1 MKKYEGANVPKCSTC
16 RGASDKGACPY
27 CRKRLRKILKELIS
41 FIDLL
46 NASPSLRQQVSS
58 QQEGRGS
65 LSQALVINVQIVDLI
80 SKTGIPAVLEAWATY
95 IIEERSLETTLK
107 ATKDDSKL
115 HNVHKILN
123 THHDWLADSDMWSD
137 YYNEIKEPHTTL
149 YRIIHGERKP
159 PKPVPCPVQD
169 CKGILHLESNGDVHC
184 IDDSTH
190 KWAYEQW
197 SRLAQLIAEPIVQI
211 TAV

>member
-1 MKKYEGANVPKCSTC
+1 MPKCSTC

-80 SKTGIPAVLEAWATY
+80 SKTGIPAVLESWATY
-95 IIEERSLETTLK
+95 IIDERSLETVIK

-123 THHDWLADSDMWSD
+123 THLDWLADSEMWPD
-137 YYNEIKEPHTTL
+137 YYNEIKEPHSTL
-149 YRIIHGERKP
+149 SRIIHGERKP

-169 CKGILHLESNGDVHC
+169 CIGKLHLEANGDVHC
-184 IDDSTH
+184 IDDSSH
-190 KWAYEQW
+190 KWSYDQW
-197 SRLAQLIAEPIVQI
+197 SRLAQLIVEPIVQSQ
-211 TAV
+211 